1 MIPKSMNKQEKF
13 LKIYEE
19 LNKEFPDA
27 KTELNYENPYQLA
40 VAVLLAA
47 QSTDKRVNLITPDFF
62 NRFPDFQTL
71 AQAKPQEVYEYIKSI
86 TYPNNKSKHL
96 VNMAQKVME
105 NFQGKLPEERDEL
118 ESLPGIGRKS
128 ANVLAAVL
136 FNKPYMPVDTHV
148 HRVSNRIGLVKT
160 KNPTQTEREL
170 LKIIPENLLVK
181 AHHLL
186 VLHGRYICKARKP
199 LCDKCRITE
208 LCEYYK
214 QNKE

>member
-1 MIPKSMNKQEKF
+1 MNNQEKF
-13 LKIYEE
+13 LKIFEE

-47 QSTDKRVNLITPDFF
+47 QSTDKRVNLITPEFF
-62 NRFPDFQTL
+62 KRFPDFQTL
-71 AQAKPQEVYEYIKSI
+71 AQATPEEVYEYIKSI

-96 VNMAQKVME
+96 VNMAKKVVAD
-105 NFQGKLPEERDEL
+105 FQGKLPRERDDL
-118 ESLPGIGRKS
+118 ETLPGIGRKS

-136 FNKPYMPVDTHV
+136 FNQPYMPVDTHV
-148 HRVSNRIGLVKT
+148 HRVSNRLGLVNT

-170 LKIIPENLLVK
+170 LKIIPRELLVK

-199 LCDKCRITE
+199 LCEKCRVTQY
-208 LCEYYK
+208 CEYYK
-214 QNKE
+214 QQNK